1 MEIEFL
7 GQGRGR
13 HTMRHNET
21 QKRTNCANMLL
32 LILSGYSYFWAE
44 HIEIV
49 PWTQEHCTSIICMT
63 LLVSTHFKSVY
74 SVSSHKKGYLA
85 YYILL
90 IFKTE
95 NLNGCYTLTLF
106 VRLGDTQV
114 PIQQQSSTHKNKWP
128 ANSTLIFSM
137 GYCVYYVNTNLE
149 IEQINHEHI
158 RSICLTH

>member
-1 MEIEFL
+1 
-7 GQGRGR
+7 
-13 HTMRHNET
+13 
-21 QKRTNCANMLL
+21 MLL
-32 LILSGYSYFWAE
+32 LNSSGCSYFWAE
-44 HIEIV
+44 HIDDRKCAMDIGATGASRTL
-49 PWTQEHCTSIICMT
+49 TQEHCPTITCIT
-63 LLVSTHFKSVY
+63 LLVSTHFISVY
-74 SVSSHKKGYLA
+74 SVSSCIKEYLE

-128 ANSTLIFSM
+128 ANSTLIFVI
-137 GYCVYYVNTNLE
+137 GYRVYYVNTNLE